1 MPHFQNLTGLRFFG
15 AFAVFLFHGFTI
27 GREMWDDFFQGSV
40 FQSIYKVV
48 DKGHY
53 GVNLFF
59 VLSGFLITYLLLHE
73 AKKMGEINPL
83 NFFMR
88 RLLRIW
94 PLYYILVIFGFF
106 IFPHLPFGFQTT
118 HSLMNYSLFLS
129 NFEEIRNGLNDSAN
143 FLTVSWSV
151 SIEEQFYMAWVLLIA
166 VIPAFRKGKFFH
178 FYLILLYIISVIF
191 RFGFSENERVLYYH
205 TLSSVND
212 LAIGGLMAY
221 RVFNYGAPNWLIEMK
236 RLRIVLIYLLGSIFI
251 VVSNQLHNTPL
262 DGFQRIVIALFFA
275 FVIGEQVFAK
285 HSFYHADKLP
295 FFKHLGDISYGF
307 YMYHCV
313 VIYFVQQYFAWQEW
327 TSFTHFLGFLLLS
340 FIGTYLISAMSYKF
354 IEQPIL
360 GLKRY
365 FR

>member
-1 MPHFQNLTGLRFFG
+1 MPHFQNLTGLRFLG
-15 AFAVFLFHGFTI
+15 AFAVFIFHAFTL
-27 GREMWDDFFQGSV
+27 GREMWGTFFQSSL
-40 FQSIYKVV
+40 FQNIYKVV
-48 DKGHY
+48 GKGHY

-73 AKKMGEINPL
+73 ASKNGMINPL
-83 NFFMR
+83 HFFMR

-94 PLYYILVIFGFF
+94 PLYYILILFGFF
-106 IFPHLPFGFQTT
+106 IFPLLPFGFQTT
-118 HSLMNYSLFLS
+118 HSLLNYSLFLS

-166 VIPAFRKGKFFH
+166 IIPAFRKGKHFH
-178 FYLILLYIISVIF
+178 LYLIALYVLSVVF
-191 RFGFSENERVLYYH
+191 RFGFLENERYLYYH

-221 RVFNYGAPNWLIEMK
+221 RVFKHGAPNWLIEMK
-236 RLRIVLIYLLGSIFI
+236 KIQIFLLYAAGSLFI
-251 VVSNQLHNTPL
+251 VVSNQLHNTSF
-262 DGFQRIVIALFFA
+262 DGIQRIIIALFFA
-275 FVIGEQVFAK
+275 FIIGEQVFSK

-295 FFKHLGDISYGF
+295 FVRHLGEISYGF
-307 YMYHCV
+307 YMYHCII
-313 VIYFVQQYFAWQEW
+313 IYFTQQIFASQHWVDGG
-327 TSFTHFLGFLLLS
+327 HFVLFLSVS
-340 FIGTYLISAMSYKF
+340 FIGTYLISAFSYKL

-360 GLKRY
+360 RLKRY